1 MLGLRGGII
10 TTDSHFGPVSY
21 DFAMDDVKCKGNE
34 ASLQQ
39 CSHTTK
45 HNCGGLDGLGV
56 ICNKPTGLLITQVA
70 FISSAL
76 NLVT

>member
-10 TTDSHFGPVSY
+10 TTDSHFGPVSN

-39 CSHTTK
+39 CSHITK
-45 HNCGGLDGLGV
+45 HNCRRLEGLGV
-56 ICNKPTGLLITQVA
+56 ICNKQTGLLITQVA
-70 FISSAL
+70 F
-76 NLVT
+76 